1 MLKYLIVN
9 LDDTSPSFCHYTN
22 NKTER
27 NLIAFDAL
35 KNGLVWA
42 MKENLMIQFIYPDY
56 ELPKDY
62 LDLIDTVDHIDIEK
76 DNSDADV
83 SVFDGIKSVV
93 KLKSKK
99 YPQVVIRVTK
109 DELFDNV
116 DDIKEALRL
125 QPSLNIVITDI
136 NSFRETD
143 FDGYG
148 AVLEKLSEAVIEEM
162 KSNKPVRINILTD
175 RLMLSRMNNCNAGD
189 ESITLAPDGNFYI
202 CPAFYFDGDENI
214 GNPISGLS
222 IPNKQLYNLGK
233 APICRNCDAYQCK
246 RCVWLNQKLTL
257 EVNTPSHEQCVV
269 SHLER
274 NASQHL
280 LEKIKKF
287 GIIKTD
293 FIIPEIDY
301 LDPFD
306 KVKR

>member
-1 MLKYLIVN
+1 MLKYLIVQ
-9 LDDTSPSFCHYTN
+9 LDDMSPSFCHYAN

-35 KNGLVWA
+35 KDGLLWS
-42 MKENLMIQFIYPDY
+42 MKENLMLQVVYPDY

-62 LDLIDTVDHIDIEK
+62 IELIDSVDHIDIEK
-76 DNSDADV
+76 YNSDADV
-83 SVFDGIKSVV
+83 SIFDGTKS
-93 KLKSKK
+93 LTELRSKE
-99 YPQVVIRVTK
+99 YPQVVLRLTK
-109 DELFDNV
+109 DEIFDNV
-116 DDIKEALRL
+116 DYIQEVLRF
-125 QPSLNIVITDI
+125 QRSVNIVITDI
-136 NSFRETD
+136 TSFRKRD
-143 FDGYG
+143 FDDYKTF
-148 AVLEKLSEAVIEEM
+148 LEKLSDTVIDKME
-162 KSNKPVRINILTD
+162 SNKPIKINILTD
-175 RLMLSRMNNCNAGD
+175 RLLLSSMNNCNAGD
-189 ESITLAPDGNFYI
+189 ECITLAPDGNFYI

-214 GNPISGLS
+214 GNPVSGLS
-222 IPNKQLYNLGK
+222 IPNKQLYNLEK

-246 RCVWLNQKLTL
+246 RCVWLNQKMTL

-280 LEKIKKF
+280 LKKIKEL